1 MIPRELV
8 GRSAAEILYPEDLD
22 STRDEMRRARRGGV
36 IRHFPCRYVHK
47 DGHIVTLTWT
57 GVWSPNEQ
65 QHFFIG
71 RDVTELNEAERR
83 LREAHAAHEQAVSAN
98 LAKSRFLATASH
110 DLRQPLHAMN
120 LFISALRRR
129 VNGDEATRLV
139 DGMAAATASMQAMFN
154 AVLDV
159 TKLEAGAVTPAF
171 TDFELEQV
179 LDRLRASFV
188 GPAAAKGLELDI
200 PPTVALV
207 HSDPV
212 LLESILRNLLS
223 NAVRYTSHGEV
234 SLSCET
240 LGALVRI
247 EVFDTGPGIPVSE
260 RERIFEE
267 FHRLDGV
274 SSTERGLGL
283 GLAIVRRLAEL
294 LGVGV
299 ELASEVGI
307 GSVFA
312 LTVPSAAAA
321 IAAAERPI
329 DTANLL
335 EGRCLLLVEDDAL
348 VRDALTREVT
358 DWGAHPLV
366 AASAEEALVPVGP
379 AGTATARTRHRG
391 PRPGRHDRRSRPAR
405 PAARTSA
412 SGHPCHHRDR
422 GHRSGGADS
431 AAGIRLSLGHQAN
444 RCRGAAAHRRRTP
457 DGYHTPVKLRLLSG
471 LVLVTLLSAC
481 VQPLA
486 AQPHDDS
493 TRTAQQALLHRP
505 RALFGIL
512 VGV

>member
-1 MIPRELV
+1 M
-8 GRSAAEILYPEDLD
+8 
-22 STRDEMRRARRGGV
+22 
-36 IRHFPCRYVHK
+36 
-47 DGHIVTLTWT
+47 
-57 GVWSPNEQ
+57 
-65 QHFFIG
+65 
-71 RDVTELNEAERR
+71 
-83 LREAHAAHEQAVSAN
+83 
-98 LAKSRFLATASH
+98 
-110 DLRQPLHAMN
+110 
-120 LFISALRRR
+120 
-129 VNGDEATRLV
+129 NGDEATRLV

-171 TDFELEQV
+171 TDFELEEV

-207 HSDPV
+207 RCDPV

-223 NAVRYTSHGEV
+223 NAVRYTSHGEI

-267 FHRLDGV
+267 FQRLDGV

-329 DTANLL
+329 DTANVL

-358 DWGAHPLV
+358 DWGTHPLV
-366 AASAEEALVPVGP
+366 ATSAEEALSLLAQPAQQRPELAIVDRDLGGTIDGP
-379 AGTATARTRHRG
+379 ALLDLLREHLHLDIPAIIVTGAT
-391 PRPGRHDRRSRPAR
+391 D
-405 PAARTSA
+405 PAALTALRE
-412 SGHPCHHRDR
+412 SGYLWVTKPID
-422 GHRSGGADS
+422 
-431 AAGIRLSLGHQAN
+431 AGVLQRIAGELLTDTT
-444 RCRGAAAHRRRTP
+444 RR
-457 DGYHTPVKLRLLSG
+457 
-471 LVLVTLLSAC
+471 
-481 VQPLA
+481 
-486 AQPHDDS
+486 
-493 TRTAQQALLHRP
+493 
-505 RALFGIL
+505 
-512 VGV
+512 

>member
-1 MIPRELV
+1 MTADRQSAPTEDHKINAINQRIFETSLDLIMVVDKHGNFIRLSPSAHAIIGYDPEELV
-8 GRSAAEILYPEDLD
+8 GRSAAKILYPEDLD

-47 DGHIVTLTWT
+47 DGHVVTLTWT
-57 GVWSPNEQ
+57 GVWSPDEQ

-71 RDVTELNEAERR
+71 RDVTELNEAERQ
-83 LREAHAAHEQAVSAN
+83 LREAHAAHELAVSAN

-159 TKLEAGAVTPAF
+159 TKLEAGAVTPAL

-188 GPAAAKGLELDI
+188 GPAAAKELELDI
-200 PPTVALV
+200 PHTVALV
-207 HSDPV
+207 HSDPA

-234 SLSCET
+234 SLCCET
-240 LGALVRI
+240 HGAIVRI
-247 EVFDTGPGIPVSE
+247 EVFDTGPGIPVGE

-312 LTVPSAAAA
+312 LTVPSATSA
-321 IAAAERPI
+321 IATAERPI

-335 EGRCLLLVEDDAL
+335 EGRCLLLVEDDPL

-358 DWGAHPLV
+358 DWGAHPIV
-366 AASAEEALVPVGP
+366 AASAEDALSLLAQPAQQRPELAIVDRDLGGTIDGP
-379 AGTATARTRHRG
+379 ALLGLMRERLHLEIPAIIVTGAT
-391 PRPGRHDRRSRPAR
+391 D
-405 PAARTSA
+405 PAALTALRE
-412 SGHPCHHRDR
+412 SGYLWVTKPIDAEVLQRI
-422 GHRSGGADS
+422 
-431 AAGIRLSLGHQAN
+431 AGELLTDTT
-444 RCRGAAAHRRRTP
+444 RR
-457 DGYHTPVKLRLLSG
+457 
-471 LVLVTLLSAC
+471 
-481 VQPLA
+481 
-486 AQPHDDS
+486 
-493 TRTAQQALLHRP
+493 
-505 RALFGIL
+505 
-512 VGV
+512 

>member
-1 MIPRELV
+1 MTAARQSASPEDRKINAINQRIFETSLDLIMVVDKHGNFIRLSPSTQAIIGYDPQELV
-8 GRSAAEILYPEDLD
+8 GRSAAEILYPDDLE

-36 IRHFPCRYVHK
+36 IRHFPCRYIHK

-57 GVWSPNEQ
+57 GVWSPGEQ

-71 RDVTELNEAERR
+71 RDVTELNETERR
-83 LREAHAAHEQAVSAN
+83 LREAHAAQEQAVSAN

-129 VNGDEATRLV
+129 VDGDEATRLV
-139 DGMAAATASMQAMFN
+139 DGMAAATASMQSMFN

-171 TDFELEQV
+171 ADFVLEQV

-188 GPAAAKGLELDI
+188 GPAAAKELELDI
-200 PPTVALV
+200 PVTVALV

-240 LGALVRI
+240 HGAIVRI

-260 RERIFEE
+260 RESIFEE
-267 FHRLDGV
+267 FHRLDGA

-312 LTVPSAAAA
+312 LTVPSASSA
-321 IAAAERPI
+321 IATTERPI

-358 DWGAHPLV
+358 DWGAHALV
-366 AASAEEALVPVGP
+366 AASAEEALSLLAKPAQQRPELAIVDRDLGGTIDGP
-379 AGTATARTRHRG
+379 ALLGLLRERLHLDIPAIIVTGAT
-391 PRPGRHDRRSRPAR
+391 D
-405 PAARTSA
+405 PAALTALRE
-412 SGHPCHHRDR
+412 SGYLWVTKPIDAEVLQRI
-422 GHRSGGADS
+422 
-431 AAGIRLSLGHQAN
+431 AGELLTDTT
-444 RCRGAAAHRRRTP
+444 RR
-457 DGYHTPVKLRLLSG
+457 
-471 LVLVTLLSAC
+471 
-481 VQPLA
+481 
-486 AQPHDDS
+486 
-493 TRTAQQALLHRP
+493 
-505 RALFGIL
+505 
-512 VGV
+512 